1 MGTSHIPLLLGGSDD
16 REICQC
22 WDCGLPQKRNRKKLQ
37 HLLLLSLCVQNKF
50 YYSWI
55 ESSFKSF
62 VLLFI
67 SLFFLPQT
75 NQSHWKSSFFD
86 LEHSVT
92 MWDVLVGE
100 GRGMLTLQVTKNK
113 MQAAVGC
120 RLLCPLRV
128 KLLGLA

>member
-1 MGTSHIPLLLGGSDD
+1 MDGIHHIGKFLRILL
-16 REICQC
+16 C
-22 WDCGLPQKRNRKKLQ
+22 
-37 HLLLLSLCVQNKF
+37 F
-50 YYSWI
+50 
-55 ESSFKSF
+55 
-62 VLLFI
+62 LFHF
-67 SLFFLPQT
+67 FFLPQS

-86 LEHSVT
+86 LELSVT

-128 KLLGLA
+128 KLLGLASCFQVLAQRHWL